1 MLYFPS
7 DLIAMADQE
16 SAPEWRKSTASGIG
30 ADCVEVATW
39 RSSVLVRDSRNKAGA
54 VLELTYSQWL
64 GLLSLIKNGD
74 ACRSLARS
82 CLVPIRHLP
91 AVP

>member
-7 DLIAMADQE
+7 DLIALAGQE
-16 SAPEWRKSTASGIG
+16 SAPEWRKSTASGMG

-54 VLELTYSQWL
+54 VLKLTYGQWL
-64 GLLSLIKNGD
+64 GLLSLIKNQD
-74 ACRSLARS
+74 AGRSRARS
-82 CLVPIRHLP
+82 SLVPIRHLP
-91 AVP
+91 ASP